1 MLNNYSKLLISYSS
15 GKTIPTILTKVKKL
29 FQGENQI
36 FFDLKRTQLYND
48 EPQFFHYRCAFRTGN
63 IIRVGAGSSFAKE
76 NAITTCIGES
86 IERYSLLR
94 TPLKSFK
101 KNSFSVLGDQ
111 AIDPT
116 KFVAFDLRQS
126 FVKKEERFQISN
138 NNKFYWVKAS
148 SWFDRKEVYIPAQL
162 VYLYDPNDYG
172 EKIIQFPL
180 STGAAAGS
188 STTHALYRAICEA
201 IERDAFLINYLNKLQ
216 GQPLLQTKGGVL
228 NEIINKI
235 NRYKLSV
242 SLIKFYSD
250 APINCVG
257 SIIIDD
263 TSFQPQIVLGMS
275 ADADI
280 ERAAISA
287 TMEACRVRGLVRDW
301 LQEGLSSIS
310 KKAIDS
316 LQYHNKKR
324 AFIWSRKES
333 LIKIK
338 FLLKGKP
345 HFIKNTDV
353 KQKTSEQ
360 SLKKILD
367 WLNKMN
373 YHLYVVDI
381 TAPRIRNTGIKVLKV
396 IIPELVPLYLNE
408 EYPYLGVKRLY
419 DMPKSLNILKKTKN
433 MSSLNKFPHP
443 FL

>member
-1 MLNNYSKLLISYSS
+1 MISYTNSLTRLS
-15 GKTIPTILTKVKKL
+15 LDINIPKIVQNVRKL
-29 FQGENQI
+29 FSGDNRI
-36 FFDLKRTQLYND
+36 FFDLKQSQLYND
-48 EPQFFHYRCAFRTGN
+48 EPQFYHYRCSFQANKT
-63 IIRVGAGSSFAKE
+63 IRASAGSSYNKDV
-76 NAITTCIGES
+76 AITACVGEA
-86 IERYSLLR
+86 IERYSLMQ
-94 TPLKSFK
+94 TPLKSLK
-101 KNSFSVLGDQ
+101 RDTFSGLGDQ
-111 AIDPT
+111 AIDPK
-116 KFVAFDLRQS
+116 KFVAFDIRQS

-148 SWFDRKEVYIPAQL
+148 SWFDKNEVYIPAQL
-162 VYLYDPNDYG
+162 VYLYNPNDYG

-188 STTHALYRAICEA
+188 NTTQALYRAICEA

-216 GQPLLQTKGGVL
+216 GQPLLQAKGGVL
-228 NEIINKI
+228 NEIIEKI

-257 SIIIDD
+257 SIIIDK
-263 TSFQPQIVLGMS
+263 TSFLPKVVLGMS
-275 ADADI
+275 ADADL

-287 TMEACRVRGLVRDW
+287 TMEACRIRGIVRDW

-310 KKAIDS
+310 KKTIDS
-316 LQYHNKKR
+316 FEYRNKKR

-333 LIKIK
+333 LIKIQ
-338 FLLKGKP
+338 FLLSGNP
-345 HFIKNTDV
+345 QFIKNIGV
-353 KQKTSEQ
+353 NQKTPEQ
-360 SLKKILD
+360 SLSKILD

-419 DMPKSLNILKKTKN
+419 DMPKFLNILKRSKN